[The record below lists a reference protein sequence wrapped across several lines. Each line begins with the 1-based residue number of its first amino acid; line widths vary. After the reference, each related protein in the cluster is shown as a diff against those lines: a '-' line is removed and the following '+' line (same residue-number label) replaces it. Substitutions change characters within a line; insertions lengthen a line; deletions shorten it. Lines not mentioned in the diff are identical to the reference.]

1 MKKILIL
8 ILAALLLL
16 PVFSSCGEDPV
27 KPVEEFSLTKENL
40 KNYSIVASDGASGAL
55 VTTLGKLQNDISS
68 VTGVSPEVKYVIDG
82 HDDGE
87 DEYEIIVGQISGRKE
102 TDEFYKSLRYYDYG
116 YALVGKKILIS
127 GYSDAN
133 LESARK
139 LFMSKVLYDADKKDV
154 LIEPNG
160 SNIQKYDKYE
170 YDAMTLNGKSIGE
183 YAIVYPASAKSEV
196 SGAAKSLSVW
206 IREKSGYILP
216 VVKDSAEKTSAEIQ
230 VGRTNRVDAALS
242 GDYCVTATN
251 NGIALLAS
259 DEKSYDAVVVALQ
272 KEFVVNDGAAVCEI
286 SDTIT
291 KEINSVNLSFFSY
304 NILHKNISGRKS
316 GVISTI
322 RDADADIFGL
332 NEANQEWLDIL
343 SPEFPAYTYV
353 KGQANYKGGDYNP
366 IFYKTAKFDLIESGT
381 KWLSDTPDQKSKYD
395 ESHTERIFSYV
406 ILEEKTTRERFM
418 YIQVHLENNQ
428 TGYDSTEARKKQS
441 KVLAAFVAERTYMP
455 IVIGGDFNTAKPAD
469 FAALTASSTGLVIS
483 SSVAKVTEGAGGT
496 WVYDDGSIG
505 GFLDYLLLS
514 KANFEVEKFEAID
527 NKIDGSNPSDH
538 LPIRIDT
545 VLYQ

>member
-1 MKKILIL
+1 MKKVLIL
-8 ILAALLLL
+8 ILTALLLL
-16 PVFSSCGEDPV
+16 PIFSSCGEDPV

-68 VTGVSPEVKYVIDG
+68 VTGVSPEVKYLIDG

-87 DEYEIIVGQISGRKE
+87 EEYEIIVGQISSRKE
-102 TDEFYKSLRYYDYG
+102 ADEFYKTVRYDDYG
-116 YALVGKKILIS
+116 YALVGKKILIV
-127 GYSDAN
+127 GYSDVN

-139 LFMSKVLYDADKKDV
+139 SFLSNVLLDAEGNDL
-154 LIEPNG
+154 LIESGG
-160 SNIQKYDKYE
+160 SKLKPGSYLYT
-170 YDAMTLNGKSIGE
+170 AMTLNGKSIGE

-216 VVKDSAEKTSAEIQ
+216 VVKDSTEKTTAEIQ
-230 VGRTNRVDAALS
+230 IGKTNRVSAALT
-242 GDYCVTATN
+242 GDYCVTATD

-272 KEFVVNDGAAVCEI
+272 KEFVVNDGEAVCEI
-286 SDTIT
+286 SNTIT

-304 NILHKNISGRKS
+304 NILHKNISVRQTG
-316 GVISTI
+316 IINTI

-353 KGQANYKGGDYNP
+353 KGKANYKGGDYNP

-406 ILEEKTTRERFM
+406 ILEEKTTKERFM

-428 TGYDSTEARKKQS
+428 SGYDSTEARKKQS

-469 FAALTASSTGLVIS
+469 FSALTAASTGLVIS
-483 SSVAKVTEGAGGT
+483 SSVAKVKEGADGT

>member
-1 MKKILIL
+1 MKKVLIF

-40 KNYSIVASDGASGAL
+40 KNYSIVAPDGASSAL
-55 VTTLGKLQNDISS
+55 MTTLGKLQNDISS
-68 VTGVSPEVKYVIDG
+68 VTGASPEVKYVIDG
-82 HDDGE
+82 IDDGE
-87 DEYEIIVGQISGRKE
+87 EEYEIIVGQISSRKE
-102 TDEFYKSLRYYDYG
+102 AAEFYKTVRYDDYG
-116 YALVGKKILIS
+116 YALVGKKILIV

-133 LESARK
+133 IERSRK
-139 LFMSKVLYDADKKDV
+139 LFASDVLIDADKKDV
-154 LIEPNG
+154 LKESDG
-160 SNIQKYDKYE
+160 SNVKAGSYE
-170 YDAMTLNGKSIGE
+170 YTAMTLNGKSIGE

-242 GDYCVTATN
+242 GDYCVTATD

-272 KEFVVNDGAAVCEI
+272 KEFVVNDGEAVCEI
-286 SDTIT
+286 SNTIT

-304 NILHKNISGRKS
+304 NILHKNISGRQT
-316 GVISTI
+316 GIINTI
-322 RDADADIFGL
+322 READADVFGL

-353 KGQANYKGGDYNP
+353 KGRANHTGGDFNP

-381 KWLSDTPDQKSKYD
+381 KWLSDTPEKSSAYA

-428 TGYDSTEARKKQS
+428 SGYDSTEARKKQS

-455 IVIGGDFNTAKPAD
+455 IVIGGDFNTAKSAD
-469 FAALTASSTGLVIS
+469 FSALTAASTGLVIS
-483 SSVAKVTEGAGGT
+483 SSVAKVKEGADGT